1 MTTTL
6 RARPEAS
13 EYAPFYHGYVE
24 AVPEGDIVA
33 LLRSGGQELLEAI
46 GRIPEDRGGFR
57 YGPEKWSI
65 REVLGHLID
74 AERIFAY
81 RALRVGRGD
90 HTPLASFDE
99 NEYVKTAG
107 SDARTIADLVRELA
121 RGARGDGAVVRVA
134 TRGSVGTAR
143 GREREGREPA
153 RAGVHHGGTR
163 EAPSEDTSGAV
174 RDLAATA
181 TAVPSTGYRVPR
193 PGPLA
198 PRMRGRFTTRKT
210 RDVPSTEYPARPE

>member
-6 RARPEAS
+6 RTRPAAS

-24 AVPEGDIVA
+24 AVPDGDIVE
-33 LLRSGGQELLEAI
+33 LLRSGGRELVDAI

-74 AERIFAY
+74 AERIFSY

-90 HTPLASFDE
+90 RTPLASFDE
-99 NEYVKTAG
+99 NAYVKTAG

-121 RGARGDGAVVRVA
+121 AVREATVLLFESLPDEAWGEQGVASGKDVSLRALAYITAGHARHHLRIL
-134 TRGSVGTAR
+134 
-143 GREREGREPA
+143 RERYA
-153 RAGVHHGGTR
+153 I
-163 EAPSEDTSGAV
+163 
-174 RDLAATA
+174 
-181 TAVPSTGYRVPR
+181 
-193 PGPLA
+193 
-198 PRMRGRFTTRKT
+198 
-210 RDVPSTEYPARPE
+210 

>member
-1 MTTTL
+1 MTPPL
-6 RARPEAS
+6 RSRPDAS

-24 AVPEGDIVA
+24 AVPEGDIVD
-33 LLRSGGQELLEAI
+33 LLRSGGQELAEAI

-107 SDARTIADLVRELA
+107 SDARTIADLVRELRAVRETTVMLFASLPDDAWGLRGVASGKDVSLRALAYITAGHA
-121 RGARGDGAVVRVA
+121 RHHLRIL
-134 TRGSVGTAR
+134 
-143 GREREGREPA
+143 RERYA
-153 RAGVHHGGTR
+153 I
-163 EAPSEDTSGAV
+163 
-174 RDLAATA
+174 
-181 TAVPSTGYRVPR
+181 
-193 PGPLA
+193 
-198 PRMRGRFTTRKT
+198 
-210 RDVPSTEYPARPE
+210 

>member
-6 RARPEAS
+6 RSRPDAS

-24 AVPEGDIVA
+24 AVPEGDIVD
-33 LLRSGGQELLEAI
+33 LLRSGGQELAEAI

-107 SDARTIADLVRELA
+107 SDARTIADLVRELRAVRETTVMLFASLPDDAWGLRGVASGKDVSLRALAYITAGHA
-121 RGARGDGAVVRVA
+121 RHHLRIL
-134 TRGSVGTAR
+134 
-143 GREREGREPA
+143 RERYA
-153 RAGVHHGGTR
+153 I
-163 EAPSEDTSGAV
+163 
-174 RDLAATA
+174 
-181 TAVPSTGYRVPR
+181 
-193 PGPLA
+193 
-198 PRMRGRFTTRKT
+198 
-210 RDVPSTEYPARPE
+210 

>member
-6 RARPEAS
+6 RSRPDAS

-24 AVPEGDIVA
+24 AVPEGDIVD
-33 LLRSGGQELLEAI
+33 LLRSGGEDLVEAI

-99 NEYVKTAG
+99 NEYVRTAG
-107 SDARTIADLVRELA
+107 SDARTIADLVRELRAVRETTVMLFESLPDDAWGLRGVASGKDVSLRALAYITAGHA
-121 RGARGDGAVVRVA
+121 RHHLRIL
-134 TRGSVGTAR
+134 
-143 GREREGREPA
+143 RERYA
-153 RAGVHHGGTR
+153 I
-163 EAPSEDTSGAV
+163 
-174 RDLAATA
+174 
-181 TAVPSTGYRVPR
+181 
-193 PGPLA
+193 
-198 PRMRGRFTTRKT
+198 
-210 RDVPSTEYPARPE
+210 

>member
-1 MTTTL
+1 MPTTL
-6 RARPEAS
+6 RARPDAS

-24 AVPEGDIVA
+24 AVPEGDIVE
-33 LLRSGGQELLEAI
+33 LLRSGGQELVDAI

-107 SDARTIADLVRELA
+107 SDARTIADLVRELRAVRETTVMLFASLPDDAWGLRGVASGKDVSLRALAYITAGHA
-121 RGARGDGAVVRVA
+121 RHHLRIL
-134 TRGSVGTAR
+134 
-143 GREREGREPA
+143 RERYA
-153 RAGVHHGGTR
+153 I
-163 EAPSEDTSGAV
+163 
-174 RDLAATA
+174 
-181 TAVPSTGYRVPR
+181 
-193 PGPLA
+193 
-198 PRMRGRFTTRKT
+198 
-210 RDVPSTEYPARPE
+210 